1 MAMPGTT
8 LGLQVSPFA
17 VIVEL
22 GRGDLVQAILSN
34 CTRTFMKTFNV
45 HLRDGRVVTV
55 HAETYRHEGQQYVFD
70 KSDSNEVQF
79 FVDSEV
85 TAIVEAIPPPMP
97 VATPR
102 RTRALDG

>member
-1 MAMPGTT
+1 
-8 LGLQVSPFA
+8 
-17 VIVEL
+17 
-22 GRGDLVQAILSN
+22 
-34 CTRTFMKTFNV
+34 MKTFNV